1 MSHDPVSSNRVRPMG
16 TTDPTV
22 PVVVYILFLLS
33 YFMALV
39 PAVIGVIIAHAAE
52 GGASEPSRSHFRYQI
67 RIFWTGFFILISP
80 ILLIPLW
87 ITMVPAMIIPV
98 INAGAILTFIMSLG
112 WLMIFPIAWFVYTL
126 VMTIKGLIRAVNGEY
141 A

>member
-1 MSHDPVSSNRVRPMG
+1 MSHDPVSSKRVRPMG
-16 TTDPTV
+16 PTDPTV

-52 GGASEPSRSHFRYQI
+52 SGASEPSRSHFRYQI

-126 VMTIKGLIRAVNGEY
+126 VMTIKGLVRAVSGEY